1 MTQPKLHVR
10 TGDTVLVLAG
20 KNRGRK
26 GKILRVYPKSDRAL
40 VEGINLVKK
49 AVRPTETSPE
59 GGISEREAPIHV
71 SNLKVVE
78 SARKEA
84 E

>member
-1 MTQPKLHVR
+1 MTKRKLHVR

-26 GKILRVYPKSDRAL
+26 GKVLAVNPKTDRAL
-40 VEGINLVKK
+40 VEGVNLVKK
-49 AVRPTETSPE
+49 AMRPTEDNPE

-78 SARKEA
+78 STREA